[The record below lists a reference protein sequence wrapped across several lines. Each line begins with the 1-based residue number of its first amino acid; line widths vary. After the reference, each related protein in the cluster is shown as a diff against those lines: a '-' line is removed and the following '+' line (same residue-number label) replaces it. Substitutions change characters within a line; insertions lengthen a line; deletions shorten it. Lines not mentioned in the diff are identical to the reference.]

1 MFITLLLIF
10 VVVFFVVFFRFCFC
24 FFVFC
29 LNETAGSQE
38 SSSNEF
44 RMFVLFSLN
53 LAVAFSEF

>member
-1 MFITLLLIF
+1 MFITLLLFF
-10 VVVFFVVFFRFCFC
+10 VVVFSFFVLFC

-29 LNETAGSQE
+29 LHETAGSQE